1 MHHATLP
8 CAHARAATTSPSGEP
23 AAATGERLL
32 RLFSASLKQGR
43 LHPLY
48 LPLLNYRGAGSATG

>member
-1 MHHATLP
+1 MNHATPP
-8 CAHARAATTSPSGEP
+8 CAHAQAATPSPAGEL

-48 LPLLNYRGAGSATG
+48 MPLLNYRGAGSAAG